1 MRPQKEDKLEEAV
14 ASFTSCSFKVLLAP
28 TSCAES
34 ETISS
39 ITPGAEQ
46 GHLWVP
52 VDAIPLKSTQ
62 QWSCSTAEQG

>member
-46 GHLWVP
+46 GL
-52 VDAIPLKSTQ
+52 VDAIPLKSAQ